1 MNETIPQQCRGCVYR
16 DRASSCCN
24 YALLEG
30 HTRSGLHLD
39 DLAHL
44 NDPCKERKAGKRK
57 RNSKA
62 ASILPPR
69 PKKPK
74 KPKKEECI

>member
-1 MNETIPQQCRGCVYR
+1 MNETIPQQCRGCVYL

-57 RNSKA
+57 RNTT
-62 ASILPPR
+62 ASTILP

-74 KPKKEECI
+74 KPKKEGV